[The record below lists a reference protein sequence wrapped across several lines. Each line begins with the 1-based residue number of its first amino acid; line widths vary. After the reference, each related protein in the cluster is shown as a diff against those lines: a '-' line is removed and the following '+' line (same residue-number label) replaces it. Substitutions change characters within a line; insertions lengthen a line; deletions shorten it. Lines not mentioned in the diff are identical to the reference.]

1 MVETVVSIGLPV
13 DENMIIQ
20 KNRLAP
26 DTLNGSEKRFLVVT
40 GTHGDELEGQYVCYE
55 LIRRINEHREC
66 LKGIVDVYP
75 DINPLG
81 INSIN
86 RGVPMFDLDLNRIF
100 PGNPD
105 GHMAEA
111 AAYELIEDMR
121 GADGA
126 VDIHA
131 SNIFLRE
138 IPQVRMSV
146 ETSERLLPIAKK
158 INVDY
163 IWIHSSATVL
173 QSTLAHT
180 LNSMDIP
187 TLVVEMGVGMRLTR
201 EYCDQLI
208 DGIFNVLIDMGIW
221 EGEPVPVKEPI
232 ISTDG
237 QVSFVNAN
245 ASGVFVPCIE
255 HWRTIRAGEK
265 LGEIVNPLTGEVCEE
280 LFSDVDGMVFTLR
293 EYPIVVEG
301 ALIARILGGVSVND
315 TGARASDSIA
325 EQM

>member
-20 KNRLAP
+20 KNRLQP
-26 DTLNGSEKRFLVVT
+26 DILHGDEKRFLVVT

-100 PGNPD
+100 PGSPE
-105 GHMAEA
+105 GHMAECA
-111 AAYELIEDMR
+111 AHQLIEDMK

-146 ETSERLLPIAKK
+146 ETSARLLPIAKK

-163 IWIHSSATVL
+163 IWVHSSATVL

-180 LNSMDIP
+180 LNSMGVP

-201 EYCDQLI
+201 DYCEQLI
-208 DGIFNVLIDMGIW
+208 DGLFNVLIDMGIW
-221 EGEPVPVKEPI
+221 EGEPVAVKEPI

-237 QVSFVNAN
+237 QVSFVNAD

-255 HWRTIRAGEK
+255 HWRSIGRGQK

-280 LFSDVDGMVFTLR
+280 LFSEVDGMVFTLR

-301 ALIARILGGVSVND
+301 ALIARILGGVAVD
-315 TGARASDSIA
+315 EKKTADRMSIA
-325 EQM
+325 QV